1 MGFGSSRPKLD
12 ERQINILDEQK
23 NKSICKLRIYGEII
37 GYGFLCKIP
46 ETNTKILIAYKKDLN
61 SDKLKDKKTLELII
75 NNDTI
80 SELFIN
86 LNKERIKYDS
96 ENNELFILEI
106 KEDDELEIT
115 DFIEIEEIN
124 NFDKYKEKDIYILP
138 YIVEDKKF
146 PVGKIEDVKQEG
158 KKKIIKH
165 NCNNLGKNQLVSLFP
180 ILNLKS
186 NKIIGI
192 NKDNKTG
199 FFMKEDIDAFKKKI
213 EEIKELNISNKV
225 KEEEIFYKPTPTI
238 EDIEH
243 KSIENIDHEID
254 RQVDENRNK
263 IQNDRNDLNNNEKIY
278 TNNGNIINNII
289 IIIKVSKEEIEFNK
303 NKKQYVYFFDNL
315 EVGKDQRQNGFLK
328 EIEEKEKKM
337 PNLEF
342 NVTISDPDNE
352 KKNYNKFMNK
362 FIPRKEGSYD
372 IEIKIPVYISDCS
385 YMFYNCPNITDV
397 NLSNFELSHV
407 TKMNDMF
414 NYCINLTKVTFPGN
428 ETKSL
433 DNMAY
438 MFNYCKNLKSVD
450 FKNIDTEK
458 VTDMSG
464 MFQNCEQL
472 EKLDLTNFCTL
483 NVSSL
488 NCMFND
494 CYNLKSIKFSQKFN
508 TDKVLFMNYLFF
520 GCEKMEELDL
530 SYFSINN
537 YNYKEMENM
546 FEGCDKL
553 KKIFV
558 NKNYLSYFKKI
569 HGKEKDKFSK
579 K

>member
-1 MGFGSSRPKLD
+1 
-12 ERQINILDEQK
+12 
-23 NKSICKLRIYGEII
+23 
-37 GYGFLCKIP
+37 
-46 ETNTKILIAYKKDLN
+46 
-61 SDKLKDKKTLELII
+61 
-75 NNDTI
+75 
-80 SELFIN
+80 
-86 LNKERIKYDS
+86 
-96 ENNELFILEI
+96 
-106 KEDDELEIT
+106 
-115 DFIEIEEIN
+115 
-124 NFDKYKEKDIYILP
+124 
-138 YIVEDKKF
+138 
-146 PVGKIEDVKQEG
+146 
-158 KKKIIKH
+158 
-165 NCNNLGKNQLVSLFP
+165 
-180 ILNLKS
+180 
-186 NKIIGI
+186 
-192 NKDNKTG
+192 
-199 FFMKEDIDAFKKKI
+199 MKEDIDAFKKKFEERKELDISNEVI
-213 EEIKELNISNKV
+213 EEEK
-225 KEEEIFYKPTPTI
+225 FDKPTPTI

-243 KSIENIDHEID
+243 KSIENIDHEIA
-254 RQVDENRNK
+254 RQVNENRYK

-278 TNNGNIINNII
+278 TNNGNIINNILI
-289 IIIKVSKEEIEFNK
+289 IVKVSKEEIEFNK
-303 NKKQYVYFFDNL
+303 KNKQHVYFFDNL

-328 EIEEKEKKM
+328 EIEKIEKM

-352 KKNYNKFMNK
+352 KQNYNKFMK
-362 FIPRKEGSYD
+362 RFIPKKEGSYD
-372 IEIKIPVYISDCS
+372 IELKIPVYISDCS
-385 YMFYNCPNITDV
+385 YMFYNCPNIIDV
-397 NLSNFELSHV
+397 DLSNFELSHV

-433 DNMAY
+433 DNMSY

-472 EKLDLTNFCTL
+472 EELDLTNFCTL

-569 HGKEKDKFSK
+569 HEKEKSKFSK

>member
-192 NKDNKTG
+192 TLAYIVISKPIISKSPY
-199 FFMKEDIDAFKKKI
+199 
-213 EEIKELNISNKV
+213 IKM
-225 KEEEIFYKPTPTI
+225 Y
-238 EDIEH
+238 
-243 KSIENIDHEID
+243 
-254 RQVDENRNK
+254 
-263 IQNDRNDLNNNEKIY
+263 
-278 TNNGNIINNII
+278 
-289 IIIKVSKEEIEFNK
+289 
-303 NKKQYVYFFDNL
+303 
-315 EVGKDQRQNGFLK
+315 
-328 EIEEKEKKM
+328 
-337 PNLEF
+337 
-342 NVTISDPDNE
+342 
-352 KKNYNKFMNK
+352 
-362 FIPRKEGSYD
+362 
-372 IEIKIPVYISDCS
+372 
-385 YMFYNCPNITDV
+385 
-397 NLSNFELSHV
+397 
-407 TKMNDMF
+407 
-414 NYCINLTKVTFPGN
+414 
-428 ETKSL
+428 
-433 DNMAY
+433 
-438 MFNYCKNLKSVD
+438 
-450 FKNIDTEK
+450 
-458 VTDMSG
+458 
-464 MFQNCEQL
+464 
-472 EKLDLTNFCTL
+472 
-483 NVSSL
+483 
-488 NCMFND
+488 
-494 CYNLKSIKFSQKFN
+494 
-508 TDKVLFMNYLFF
+508 
-520 GCEKMEELDL
+520 
-530 SYFSINN
+530 
-537 YNYKEMENM
+537 
-546 FEGCDKL
+546 
-553 KKIFV
+553 
-558 NKNYLSYFKKI
+558 
-569 HGKEKDKFSK
+569 
-579 K
+579 